1 VGYGAPAK
9 ATTLIN
15 FFNLEKYLSYVI
27 DDNLLK
33 NGKFIPNTNVK
44 ILKKFK
50 KNNIDIILVFAWN
63 YYKEIKSK
71 NKDIA
76 KKFLKIF

>member
-1 VGYGAPAK
+1 MYFVRKDKPRIFEKKKIIVGYGAPAK

-33 NGKFIPNTNVK
+33 NGKTKSNPSIK
-44 ILKKFK
+44 LSL
-50 KNNIDIILVFAWN
+50 KNNLIC
-63 YYKEIKSK
+63 
-71 NKDIA
+71 
-76 KKFLKIF
+76 LK